1 MPMIGARFTIGTLY
15 NDGACGGGV
24 GGGEAKEEAHC
35 NEDVTIGITAVDGP
49 ARCQTVGSGTNTL
62 REYPRTGT
70 GIGAEGRFE
79 AESSSPGI
87 RGEDTNKDST
97 TIDQRRT
104 ARYGL
109 IILGVP
115 FEWHIDYFISFAA
128 Q

>member
-24 GGGEAKEEAHC
+24 
-35 NEDVTIGITAVDGP
+35 VTIGITAVDGP

-70 GIGAEGRFE
+70 GIGAEGRFA

-87 RGEDTNKDST
+87 RGEDTSKDST

-109 IILGVP
+109 LILGVP
-115 FEWHIDYFISFAA
+115 FEWHIDFPITNDVHLVCISLTLMCVE
-128 Q
+128 